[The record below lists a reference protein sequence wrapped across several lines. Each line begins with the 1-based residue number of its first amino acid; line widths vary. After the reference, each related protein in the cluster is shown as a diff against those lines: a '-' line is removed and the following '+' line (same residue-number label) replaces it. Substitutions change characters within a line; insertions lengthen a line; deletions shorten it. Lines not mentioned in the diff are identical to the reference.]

1 MLIDHQEIFEE
12 VFQAKSKIDKIALLS
27 SNLLFE
33 TNDTLNEIIQS
44 HEDDIKDFDENEYV
58 NELIKIVNNLVNEI
72 KVKIIR
78 ILINIKWSYLRCRH
92 FKHIINDEELNYEKY
107 KTEIEKSIN
116 KLTSEILDIIK
127 YEIQKLNDELIKNI
141 QIIK

>member
-78 ILINIKWSYLRCRH
+78 ILINIK
-92 FKHIINDEELNYEKY
+92 
-107 KTEIEKSIN
+107 
-116 KLTSEILDIIK
+116 
-127 YEIQKLNDELIKNI
+127 
-141 QIIK
+141 